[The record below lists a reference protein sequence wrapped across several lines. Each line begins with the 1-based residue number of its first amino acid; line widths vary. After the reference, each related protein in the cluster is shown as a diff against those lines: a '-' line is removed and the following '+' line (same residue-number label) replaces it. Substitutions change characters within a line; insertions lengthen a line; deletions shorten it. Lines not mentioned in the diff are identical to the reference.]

1 MTNRILLFG
10 ASGMVGKELVKK
22 LTCTSSQLLLPT
34 HTQLDLLKQNE
45 VEKYFENNPVD
56 SIVLCAAESG
66 NINKMAEKSFQILQ
80 NNLLI
85 AQNTICCA
93 HKYNI
98 QKLIFISSS
107 CIYPENEERI
117 KTEADIL
124 SGPFPSAQEGY
135 GMSKI
140 VGNMLCES
148 YCRQYGREYISL
160 NPVGVFGDP
169 ETLIKENPQVLPSLI
184 LKISEAKQ
192 KKQSEVVLWGTGRP
206 VREFIHVSD
215 VADAIVH
222 LLQQDRLDQY
232 SYNIGNGNPVT
243 INELAKI
250 VAEELEYRGKIIFDS
265 SKADGAMYKAVNS
278 DKLKSTG
285 WSPRYNLREG
295 IKQFIHACRSTN

>member
-1 MTNRILLFG
+1 MNKRILLLG

-22 LTCTSSQLLLPT
+22 LACSSSQLLLPT

-45 VEKYFENNPVD
+45 VEKYFEKNPVD
-56 SIVLCAAESG
+56 TIILCAAESG

-85 AQNTICCA
+85 VQNTICCA
-93 HKYNI
+93 HKFSI

-117 KTEADIL
+117 KTEVDIL

-135 GMSKI
+135 GMSKV

-148 YCRQYGREYISL
+148 YQRQYGRDYFSL
-160 NPVGVFGDP
+160 NPVGIFGDP
-169 ETLIKENPQVLPSLI
+169 ETLIKDNPQVLPSLI
-184 LKISEAKQ
+184 VKISKAKQ
-192 KKQSEVVLWGTGRP
+192 MKQNEVILWGTGRP

-215 VADAIVH
+215 VADAILH
-222 LLQQDRLDQY
+222 LLQQDKLDQY
-232 SYNIGNGNPVT
+232 SYNVGNGNPVT
-243 INELAKI
+243 INQLAKI

-278 DKLKSTG
+278 DKLKAIG
-285 WSPRYNLREG
+285 WIPRYNLREG
-295 IKQFIHACRSTN
+295 IKQFIHDCRSAN